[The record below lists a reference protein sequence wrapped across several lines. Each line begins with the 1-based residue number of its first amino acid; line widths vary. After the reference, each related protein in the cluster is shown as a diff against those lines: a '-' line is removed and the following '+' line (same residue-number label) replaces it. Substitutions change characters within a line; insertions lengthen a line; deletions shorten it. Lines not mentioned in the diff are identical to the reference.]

1 MKPKASFW
9 LIATLLLTISL
20 LAEAKQV
27 EKVAKIG
34 WLTSGSPIGTD
45 VRSEFLR
52 RKLSRLGYIEGK
64 NLAIEFRSSEGKVD
78 RLPRLADELVR
89 LKIDVIYASSATIAL
104 SRRKLLKRSR
114 SFFSVRQNL
123 FQPD

>member
-52 RKLSRLGYIEGK
+52 RELSRLGYIEGK